1 MATMTAPAA
10 VAAPRGELAGTV
22 ALLRLAWRRDRILI
36 PSSAVGLTV
45 LSVGSAQATLALYPT
60 VDSVQRGLADLFANP
75 AVTALYGPV
84 ASKTPD
90 ALAVIKTVLLGAVA
104 LAILAYVIVRR
115 HTRTEEEEG
124 RFELLGSGSVGRWAP
139 LTASV
144 ILSTATVVGISVL
157 STAGLASLGMDPTGS
172 VALGVCWLVAGLFMV
187 GVTAV
192 AAQLTTTSRGCAGIA
207 FGVLLLAYLLRAVG
221 DSTTGGA
228 ARSLS
233 WVSPLGWTVKV
244 SPYGLNRIW
253 LLLPA
258 LALMV
263 ALVGLAFALL
273 ERRDLGAGLF
283 ASRAGAARGS
293 RVLASSAGLSWR
305 LNRPSVIGWTVIGA
319 VLAGVLGNLVA
330 SVDQLTSNPAVAD
343 MLKQLGG
350 SAGTLD
356 DIFFATELR
365 FAAAAAT
372 AAGISAV
379 LRGAAEERLTHA
391 ETLLAAPVRRPRWF
405 ASHVVPGVLLP
416 AWIMALIGLV
426 AGAVGHAATANA
438 PAAGELVVAAL
449 STLPAVWLVV
459 GAAALLFGLRTRWA
473 PFGWGVL
480 AVTFLLGEFGPIMR
494 LPQWLID
501 LSPYT
506 HLSQLPGG
514 SFATGSAVVMT
525 LLALAA
531 VVVGGLAFSRR
542 DIG

>member
-1 MATMTAPAA
+1 MATTTAPPA
-10 VAAPRGELAGTV
+10 VAAARGELAGTI

-36 PSSAVGLTV
+36 PASALGLTV

-60 VDSVQRGLADLFANP
+60 AESVQQGVSELFANP
-75 AVTALYGPV
+75 AITALYGPV
-84 ASKTPD
+84 ASLTPD
-90 ALAVIKTVLLGAVA
+90 ALAVIKTVLLGAVS

-115 HTRTEEEEG
+115 HTRSEEEDG

-139 LTASV
+139 LTAAV
-144 ILSTATVVGISVL
+144 ILSTLAVVGISLL
-157 STAGLASLGMDPTGS
+157 SMAGLAAIGMDPVGS
-172 VALGVCWLVAGLFMV
+172 LAVGVAWIVAGLFMV

-192 AAQLTTTSRGCAGIA
+192 GAQLTTTARGCAGIS
-207 FGVLLLAYLLRAVG
+207 FGVLLVAYLLRAVG
-221 DSTTGGA
+221 DSATSSAGQ
-228 ARSLS
+228 SLS
-233 WVSPLGWTVKV
+233 WVSPLGWSVKV
-244 SPYGLNRIW
+244 SPYGHNRLW

-258 LALMV
+258 IALAA

-283 ASRAGAARGS
+283 ASRPGAARGA
-293 RVLASSAGLSWR
+293 RTLASSAGLSWR
-305 LNRPSVIGWTVIGA
+305 LNRPSVIGWSIISA
-319 VLAGVLGNLVA
+319 VMAGVLGNLVS
-330 SVDQLTSNPAVAD
+330 SVDQLMSNPAMAD
-343 MLKQLGG
+343 MLTKLGG
-350 SAGTLD
+350 GANTLD
-356 DIFFATELR
+356 DMFFAFELR

-391 ETLLAAPVRRPRWF
+391 EVLLAGPVRRPRWF
-405 ASHVVPGVLLP
+405 ASHLVAALLLP
-416 AWIMALIGLV
+416 AWIMALIGAA

-438 PAAGELVVAAL
+438 PGPGELTLAAL

-459 GAAALLFGLRTRWA
+459 GSAALLFGLRNRWA
-473 PFGWGVL
+473 AFGWGVL
-480 AVTFLLGEFGPIMR
+480 AVTFLLGELGPIMR
-494 LPQWLID
+494 LPTWLMD

-525 LLALAA
+525 LLAVACA
-531 VVVGGLAFSRR
+531 VVGTVAFTRR